1 MKGLMMDTPLMI
13 GSIMDH
19 AERNFPDQEIV
30 SVVADQPDFRYT
42 FKDAFQRTRQL
53 GNALKSLGIDIGD
66 RVGTLA
72 WNDHR
77 HFELYYAI
85 SSSGAICHTVNPR
98 LFPEQLIYIMNHAE
112 DKVVFC
118 DPMFVP
124 LLEST
129 QDQLTT
135 IEHFIVLTSEDSMP
149 ESSLKGL
156 LCYESIL
163 AEQPNEIE
171 WPEFDETTASGMC
184 YTSGTTGDPKGVLYN
199 HRATVLH
206 AYAAGLPDVF
216 GISAKDI
223 VLPIVPMFHVNS
235 WGSIYVGPMVGS
247 KIVLPGPKMGDGET
261 LQQLIEAENVTIS
274 MGVPTVWLNLLQY
287 LEESG
292 KTVPTLKRVVVGG
305 AACPASIMTD
315 MQEKHGVYVH
325 IAWGMTEMSPLGT
338 YNTFKDGMDDLEG
351 DELLEMKLKAG
362 RGVYG
367 AEMKITDDDNNEL
380 PWDGVAFGSLKVRGA
395 WILSDYFKAEPGA
408 TLEEDGW
415 FETGDVA
422 TIDPNGFMAIT
433 DRTKDVI
440 KSGGE
445 WISSID
451 LENTAT
457 DHPKVAESAVIGV
470 YHPQWSERPLL
481 LVQAKEGE
489 TVTKEEIL
497 AWFEGKVAKWWIPD
511 DVVFVDSLPHTATGK
526 IQKFELRQEF
536 KDYQLPN
543 VEK

>member
-124 LLEST
+124 LLESI

-287 LEESG
+287 LDESG
-292 KTVPTLKRVVVGG
+292 KSVSTLKRVVVGG
-305 AACPASIMTD
+305 AACPASIMTE

-395 WILSDYFKAEPGA
+395 WILSDYFKAEAGT

-489 TVTKEEIL
+489 TVAKEEIL

-526 IQKFELRQEF
+526 IQKFELRQQF
-536 KDYQLPN
+536 KDYKLPN
-543 VEK
+543 IED

>member
-1 MKGLMMDTPLMI
+1 
-13 GSIMDH
+13 
-19 AERNFPDQEIV
+19 
-30 SVVADQPDFRYT
+30 
-42 FKDAFQRTRQL
+42 
-53 GNALKSLGIDIGD
+53 
-66 RVGTLA
+66 
-72 WNDHR
+72 
-77 HFELYYAI
+77 
-85 SSSGAICHTVNPR
+85 
-98 LFPEQLIYIMNHAE
+98 
-112 DKVVFC
+112 
-118 DPMFVP
+118 
-124 LLEST
+124 
-129 QDQLTT
+129 
-135 IEHFIVLTSEDSMP
+135 
-149 ESSLKGL
+149 
-156 LCYESIL
+156 
-163 AEQPNEIE
+163 
-171 WPEFDETTASGMC
+171 
-184 YTSGTTGDPKGVLYN
+184 
-199 HRATVLH
+199 
-206 AYAAGLPDVF
+206 
-216 GISAKDI
+216 
-223 VLPIVPMFHVNS
+223 
-235 WGSIYVGPMVGS
+235 
-247 KIVLPGPKMGDGET
+247 MGDGET

-292 KTVPTLKRVVVGG
+292 KSVPTLKRVVVGG

-395 WILSDYFKAEPGA
+395 WILSDYFKAEPGT

-481 LVQAKEGE
+481 LVQTKEGE
-489 TVTKEEIL
+489 TVAKEEIL
-497 AWFEGKVAKWWIPD
+497 AWFDGKVAKWWIPD

-526 IQKFELRQEF
+526 IQKFELRQQF
-536 KDYQLPN
+536 KDYKLPN
-543 VEK
+543 IED

>member
-1 MKGLMMDTPLMI
+1 MCI
-13 GSIMDH
+13 
-19 AERNFPDQEIV
+19 R
-30 SVVADQPDFRYT
+30 
-42 FKDAFQRTRQL
+42 
-53 GNALKSLGIDIGD
+53 D
-66 RVGTLA
+66 R
-72 WNDHR
+72 
-77 HFELYYAI
+77 
-85 SSSGAICHTVNPR
+85 
-98 LFPEQLIYIMNHAE
+98 
-112 DKVVFC
+112 
-118 DPMFVP
+118 
-124 LLEST
+124 
-129 QDQLTT
+129 
-135 IEHFIVLTSEDSMP
+135 
-149 ESSLKGL
+149 
-156 LCYESIL
+156 
-163 AEQPNEIE
+163 
-171 WPEFDETTASGMC
+171 
-184 YTSGTTGDPKGVLYN
+184 LYN

-287 LEESG
+287 LDESG
-292 KTVPTLKRVVVGG
+292 KSVSTLKRVVVGG
-305 AACPASIMTD
+305 AACPASIMTE

-395 WILSDYFKAEPGA
+395 WILSDYFKAEPGT

-526 IQKFELRQEF
+526 IQKFELRQQF
-536 KDYQLPN
+536 KDYKLPN
-543 VEK
+543 IED

>member
-1 MKGLMMDTPLMI
+1 M
-13 GSIMDH
+13 
-19 AERNFPDQEIV
+19 
-30 SVVADQPDFRYT
+30 
-42 FKDAFQRTRQL
+42 
-53 GNALKSLGIDIGD
+53 
-66 RVGTLA
+66 
-72 WNDHR
+72 
-77 HFELYYAI
+77 
-85 SSSGAICHTVNPR
+85 
-98 LFPEQLIYIMNHAE
+98 
-112 DKVVFC
+112 
-118 DPMFVP
+118 
-124 LLEST
+124 
-129 QDQLTT
+129 
-135 IEHFIVLTSEDSMP
+135 
-149 ESSLKGL
+149 
-156 LCYESIL
+156 CYESIL

-261 LQQLIEAENVTIS
+261 LQQLIEAGNVTIS

-287 LEESG
+287 LDESG
-292 KTVPTLKRVVVGG
+292 KSVPTLKRVVVGG
-305 AACPASIMTD
+305 AACPASIMTE

-351 DELLEMKLKAG
+351 DELPEMKLKAG

-395 WILSDYFKAEPGA
+395 WILSDYFKAEAGT

-457 DHPKVAESAVIGV
+457 DHPKVNESAVIGV

-526 IQKFELRQEF
+526 IQKFELRQQF
-536 KDYQLPN
+536 KDYKLPN
-543 VEK
+543 IED

>member
-1 MKGLMMDTPLMI
+1 
-13 GSIMDH
+13 
-19 AERNFPDQEIV
+19 
-30 SVVADQPDFRYT
+30 
-42 FKDAFQRTRQL
+42 
-53 GNALKSLGIDIGD
+53 
-66 RVGTLA
+66 
-72 WNDHR
+72 
-77 HFELYYAI
+77 
-85 SSSGAICHTVNPR
+85 
-98 LFPEQLIYIMNHAE
+98 
-112 DKVVFC
+112 
-118 DPMFVP
+118 MFVP
-124 LLEST
+124 LLESI

-135 IEHFIVLTSEDSMP
+135 IEKFIVLTSEDSMP
-149 ESSLKGL
+149 DSSLKGL

-163 AEQPNEIE
+163 EEQSNAIE

-216 GISAKDI
+216 GVSAKDI
-223 VLPIVPMFHVNS
+223 ILPIVPMFHVNS

-261 LQQLIEAENVTIS
+261 LQQLIETEHVTIS

-287 LEESG
+287 LKESG
-292 KTVPTLKRVVVGG
+292 KSVPTLKRVVVGG
-305 AACPASIMTD
+305 AACPASIMTE
-315 MQEKHGVYVH
+315 MHEKHGVYVH

-338 YNTFKDGMDDLEG
+338 YNTFRGGMDDLEG

-380 PWDGVAFGSLKVRGA
+380 PWDGEAFGSLKVRGA
-395 WILSDYFKAEPGA
+395 WILSDYFKAEPGT

-457 DHPKVAESAVIGV
+457 DHPKVSESAVIGV

-481 LVQAKEGE
+481 LVQTKEGE

-497 AWFEGKVAKWWIPD
+497 AWFDGKVAKWWIPD

-526 IQKFELRQEF
+526 IQKFELRQQF

-543 VEK
+543 IED

>member
-124 LLEST
+124 LLESI
-129 QDQLTT
+129 QDQLTS

-163 AEQPNEIE
+163 AEQSNEIE

-481 LVQAKEGE
+481 LVQVKEGE